1 MSLRIKR
8 LEGKKDEARIVQQIL
23 EEAPQY
29 SINVS
34 GEKPDHESGEEV
46 FRAIPPN
53 FEYKDKHVLGVYS
66 DSSPIG
72 VIDLLIGYPSK
83 EKVFIGLLLIS
94 EKHQKKGLGTQA
106 YSELEKYIRQ
116 YPSIKTVRLSVVE
129 SNGWVL
135 KFWEELG
142 FAKTGES
149 RPYENKTVR
158 STAVLLEK
166 IVK

>member
-1 MSLRIKR
+1 MSLQIKR
-8 LEGKKDEARIVQQIL
+8 LEGKQDEVRIVQQIL

-34 GEKPDHESGEEV
+34 GGHPDQESGAEV
-46 FRAIPPN
+46 FRAIPPKL
-53 FEYKDKHVLGVYS
+53 EYKDKHVLGVYKES
-66 DSSPIG
+66 FPIG
-72 VIDLLIGYPSK
+72 VIDLLIGYPAK
-83 EKVFIGLLLIS
+83 EKAFIGLLLIS
-94 EKHQKKGLGTQA
+94 EKHQKKGIGTQA

-116 YPSIKTVRLSVVE
+116 YPSIQTVRLSVVE

-135 KFWEELG
+135 KFWEEMG
-142 FAKTGES
+142 FAKTGET

-166 IVK
+166 IF